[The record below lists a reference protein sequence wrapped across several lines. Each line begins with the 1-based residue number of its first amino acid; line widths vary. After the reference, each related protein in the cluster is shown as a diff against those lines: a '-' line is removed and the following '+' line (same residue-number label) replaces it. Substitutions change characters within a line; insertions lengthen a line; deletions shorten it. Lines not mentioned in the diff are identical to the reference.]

1 MPFESSKKFGTPTAR
16 NYSQDGTFSDYDSY
30 SANFQPRFNDLYIHM
45 PPFGSGTA
53 NHVIWSPSAR
63 RIQTTTPGYPS
74 KLDFI
79 QFSFQESAANRKTY
93 SQLHAAGITMY
104 YRVGTA
110 NETAPEIRE
119 LGIGGTGW
127 TGAGSTHYFGLT
139 LGQEFCVGLRVDK
152 PLAGSTG
159 IYNFYLVNN
168 YSPGEI
174 MWRIQYIVGITYSA
188 ALKSGAPTDD
198 PIYGATLPVNTYYVT
213 SGGAFEE
220 LTPPATELDYQTHQS
235 PVLINGV
242 SRYFNIAFSNGGLF
256 WYGGITSD
264 GHAIN
269 YQYDLPDSPA
279 IPTDNRPHLIDSLP
293 LT

>member
-1 MPFESSKKFGTPTAR
+1 MPFSSSKKFGIPTDR
-16 NYSQDGTFSDYDSY
+16 NLTEQGTFSDYDSY

-63 RIQTTTPGYPS
+63 RIQSTAAGSPA

-79 QFSFQESAANRKTY
+79 QFSFQESAQNPKTY

-104 YRVGTA
+104 YRVGA
-110 NETAPEIRE
+110 ADSVNPVIRE
-119 LGIGGTGW
+119 LGVGGTGW
-127 TGAGSTHYFGLT
+127 TGAGSAHYFGLS
-139 LGQEFCVGLRVDK
+139 LDQEFCVGLRVDK
-152 PLAGSTG
+152 ALAGSTG

-168 YSPGEI
+168 YAPEEI
-174 MWRIQYIVGITYSA
+174 MWRIQYLVGITYLASYDYLTQIA
-188 ALKSGAPTDD
+188 TN
-198 PIYGATLPVNTYYVT
+198 GATLPANAYYVT
-213 SGGAFEE
+213 AGGAYEDSN
-220 LTPPATELDYQTHQS
+220 TPQVILDYRADQDL
-235 PVLINGV
+235 VFVNGV
-242 SRYFNIAFSNGGLF
+242 STVFEFSFTAGGLF

-269 YQYDLPDSPA
+269 YQYNLPDSPVT
-279 IPTDNRPHLIDSLP
+279 PTDNRPYLIDSLP

>member
-1 MPFESSKKFGTPTAR
+1 MPFSSSKKFGIPTDR
-16 NYSQDGTFSDYDSY
+16 SLTEQGTFSDYDSY

-63 RIQTTTPGYPS
+63 RIQSTVAGSPT

-79 QFSFQESAANRKTY
+79 QFSFQESAQNPKTY

-110 NETAPEIRE
+110 DSVNPVIRE
-119 LGIGGTGW
+119 LGVGGTGW

-152 PLAGSTG
+152 ALAGSTG

-168 YSPGEI
+168 YAPEEI
-174 MWRIQYIVGITYSA
+174 MWRIQYLVGITYIASYDSLTQIA
-188 ALKSGAPTDD
+188 TN
-198 PIYGATLPVNTYYVT
+198 GATLPANAYYVT
-213 SGGAFEE
+213 AGGAYEDSNSPLAFI
-220 LTPPATELDYQTHQS
+220 DYRADQD
-235 PVLINGV
+235 PVFVNGV
-242 SRYFNIAFSNGGLF
+242 STIFEFTFNNGGFL

-269 YQYDLPDSPA
+269 YQYNVPDSPVN
-279 IPTDNRPHLIDSLP
+279 PTDNRPYLIDSLP

>member
-1 MPFESSKKFGTPTAR
+1 MPFSSSKKFGIPSSSTDPNT
-16 NYSQDGTFSDYDSY
+16 QGTFSDYNSY
-30 SANFQPRFNDLYIHM
+30 SADFQPRFNDLYIHM

-63 RIQTTTPGYPS
+63 RIQSTAAGSPT
-74 KLDFI
+74 KLNFI
-79 QFSFQESAANRKTY
+79 QFSFQESAQNPKTY

-104 YRVGTA
+104 YRVGPADNT
-110 NETAPEIRE
+110 TPIIRE
-119 LGIGGTGW
+119 LGVGGTGW

-152 PLAGSTG
+152 ALAGSTG

-168 YSPGEI
+168 YAPEEI
-174 MWRIQYIVGITYSA
+174 MWRIQYLVGITYSGSFEPGFA
-188 ALKSGAPTDD
+188 NLVT
-198 PIYGATLPVNTYYVT
+198 GATLPVNTYYVT
-213 SGGAFEE
+213 AGGAFEDGN
-220 LTPPATELDYQTHQS
+220 PPLTELDYTTDQD

-242 SRYFNIAFSNGGLF
+242 SRFFSLSFNNGGF
-256 WYGGITSD
+256 VWYGGITSD

-269 YQYDLPDSPA
+269 YQYNVPDSPVNPA
-279 IPTDNRPHLIDSLP
+279 DNRPYLIDSLP

>member
-1 MPFESSKKFGTPTAR
+1 MPFESSKKFGIPSSRDQIT
-16 NYSQDGTFSDYDSY
+16 QGTFSHYDSY

-74 KLDFI
+74 KVDFL
-79 QFSFQESAANRKTY
+79 QFSFQESGSNPKTY

-104 YRVGTA
+104 YRVGPADNT
-110 NETAPEIRE
+110 TPIIRE
-119 LGIGGTGW
+119 LGVGGTGW

-152 PLAGSTG
+152 PLAGSRG

-174 MWRIQYIVGITYSA
+174 MWRIQYLVGITYSQSFDMNDA
-188 ALKSGAPTDD
+188 NSVS
-198 PIYGATLPVNTYYVT
+198 GATLPANAYYVT
-213 SGGAFEE
+213 AGGAFEDGN
-220 LTPPATELDYQTHQS
+220 PPLTELDYITNQD
-235 PVLINGV
+235 PVLVNGIL
-242 SRYFNIAFSNGGLF
+242 RYFVLSFANSGFN

-269 YQYDLPDSPA
+269 YQYDVPDSPP
-279 IPTDNRPHLIDSLP
+279 PTDNRPYLIDSLP

>member
-16 NYSQDGTFSDYDSY
+16 DGSQQGTFSDYDSY

-63 RIQTTTPGYPS
+63 RIQTTNPGYPS

-79 QFSFQESAANRKTY
+79 QFSFQESAANPKTY

-104 YRVGTA
+104 YRVGPADNT
-110 NETAPEIRE
+110 TPIIRE
-119 LGIGGTGW
+119 LGVGGTGW

-174 MWRIQYIVGITYSA
+174 MWRIQYLVGVTYV
-188 ALKSGAPTDD
+188 GAFRMDGPSTD

-213 SGGAFEE
+213 AGGAFEDSQ
-220 LTPPATELDYQTHQS
+220 PPPVELDYTTDQN
-235 PVLINGV
+235 PALINGV
-242 SRYFNIAFSNGGLF
+242 SRFFTLSFSNGGF
-256 WYGGITSD
+256 VWYGGITSD

-269 YQYDLPDSPA
+269 YQYDVPDPQAS
-279 IPTDNRPHLIDSLP
+279 PTDNRPYLIDSLP